1 MARVVFLA
9 ASLYL
14 ALSGVAHA
22 PQANAQTGMRCGTK
36 LVGEGDSTYRV
47 RQLCGDPAS
56 AVRRVEFHTE
66 RVPVAPHPSGK
77 GYVYSERT
85 VEVVID
91 EWLYDFGPHQFV
103 RRLRFEQ
110 DRLVNTATEK
120 YGTAR

>member
-36 LVGEGDSTYRV
+36 LV